1 MLTSPVLIQQ
11 LCAFRTGA
19 FPRHFNVY
27 SDAKLFAD
35 MISKISRGV
44 VPPAVRQL
52 VPEIRSSKAIV
63 SPIREVAE
71 SIAIP
76 QIIIGEIPSW
86 HL

>member
-1 MLTSPVLIQQ
+1 MLS
-11 LCAFRTGA
+11 ARARFRDTLMRIA
-19 FPRHFNVY
+19 MQNF
-27 SDAKLFAD
+27 FAD